1 VGSAKEGFADML
13 GNNGMLY
20 RRPMVVA
27 LVGAGGL
34 VAALVTSPANAFI
47 QPPANGTLLTYAT
60 GTLALCVGAQ
70 QGATGYTYAEGVAP
84 AGTGNPAGMD
94 LIPSQL
100 TQLLAGPGGL
110 DCRAYPADPGSYQ
123 ITTYKFPQAPC
134 TPDKTRPNNPPGAN
148 TPAGECLAKI
158 HHIHII
164 HMAGAIT
171 SVDASGLP
179 SLNGTPFGSGT
190 PTDGGATPEC
200 WTNVTPAIGSGACS
214 PTSNDGHDFGIEY
227 TTELFNPPL
236 PEDTV
241 IDQPTVIV
249 TVRAGE
255 TTEVITHLPDHE
267 TSDCFSNFG
276 PDVNGNNPVCN

>member
-1 VGSAKEGFADML
+1 ML
-13 GNNGMLY
+13 GNTGLLC
-20 RRPMVVA
+20 RRPVAAA
-27 LVGAGGL
+27 LVGTGAL
-34 VAALVTSPANAFI
+34 VAALIGSPANAFI
-47 QPPANGTLLTYAT
+47 QPPPNGSSLTYGT

-84 AGTGNPAGMD
+84 VGAGNPVGMD

-134 TPDKTRPNNPPGAN
+134 PSSATGAPLDKTRPNNPAGAN

-164 HMAGAIT
+164 HMAGAVT
-171 SVDASGLP
+171 TVSATGVP

-190 PTDGGATPEC
+190 PTDGGTTPEC
-200 WTNVTPAIGSGACS
+200 WTAVTPAIGTGACG
-214 PTSNDGHDFGIEY
+214 TGDGHDFGLEY